1 MLQFLSKC
9 VATPVHIWLLML
21 TTLLVVQNLP
31 GILES
36 GTYWAL
42 MARISHLLA
51 PVHFSEYGCFVRIII
66 VIWLCQQTETHQTN
80 RK

>member
-1 MLQFLSKC
+1 MLCFSSPYL
-9 VATPVHIWLLML
+9 VAHNLIIA
-21 TTLLVVQNLP
+21 VQNLL

-36 GTYWAL
+36 GTYWAP

-66 VIWLCQQTETHQTN
+66 VFWFCEQTETHQTN